1 MALERSQAEV
11 TTTGKTEGRRYAS
24 NLAKAGPGRVAFAFA
39 STRMPGP
46 GTLNMEAF
54 PLSAAV
60 VSTGVVALA
69 EIGDK
74 TQLLALLLAA
84 RFRKPWPIVAGILVA
99 TLLNHALAGWLGAL
113 VAHWLRPDVLR
124 WIVAGSF
131 AAIALWTLKPD
142 TLDDGETLPA
152 RGAFI
157 ATTLAFF
164 VAEIG
169 DKTQIATVL
178 LAAKYQPLWQVV
190 AGTTVGML
198 LANVPVVLLGSRFAD
213 RLPLKAAR
221 HVAAAVFG
229 LLAVWAA
236 WKGVG

>member
-1 MALERSQAEV
+1 
-11 TTTGKTEGRRYAS
+11 
-24 NLAKAGPGRVAFAFA
+24 
-39 STRMPGP
+39 
-46 GTLNMEAF
+46 MEAF

-60 VSTGVVALA
+60 VSTGAVAIA

-84 RFRKPWPIVAGILVA
+84 RFRTPWPIVAGILVA
-99 TLLNHALAGWLGAL
+99 TVLNHALAGWLGAL
-113 VAHWLRPDVLR
+113 VAHWLQPEVLR
-124 WIVAGSF
+124 WIVVGSF
-131 AAIALWTLKPD
+131 AAIAVWTLKPD
-142 TLDDGETLPA
+142 TLDDEETLPA

-198 LANVPVVLLGSRFAD
+198 LANVPVVLLGSRFAS

-221 HVAAAVFG
+221 HVAAAVFA
-229 LLAVWAA
+229 LLAAWVA
-236 WKGVG
+236 WKGLG